1 MPHENPKYEAYMVF
15 TGMPDKSI
23 QNITLNNLKVVFYG
37 GGTEAEARRVTVP
50 ELLDYTEYYFE
61 ARYFLGS
68 LPAAGIYL
76 RHIDGFTMTNSFLN
90 VVHADARP
98 FIFANHLQNVRFTS
112 VSGSGPAAALIK
124 TACCENVIFRDCDC
138 NGSPVDYPAGS
149 DSGLDKKIAA
159 YTGEALAVEAEMA
172 AWAADT
178 DAAEC
183 SRLYHTLLPETFT
196 AEGPETAGYAVRFST
211 TLKLP
216 EDAASAKSRTWLYF
230 PAVRG
235 DLQVTVNGKI
245 IGTHKVP
252 PEYQRRY
259 SWAVD
264 ITPYADGGELKLAI
278 DVDMPG
284 LPEKQDG
291 LKYRVGNGKWHGML
305 LPPEIGREDGGNRE
319 TAGRVSPTPDIFGH
333 L

>member
-1 MPHENPKYEAYMVF
+1 MPHENPKHEAYMVF

-23 QNITLNNLKVVFYG
+23 QDITLNNLKIVFYG
-37 GGTEAEARRVTVP
+37 GGSEEESRRVKIP

-76 RHIDGFTMTNSFLN
+76 RHINGFKMTNSFLRVAN
-90 VVHADARP
+90 ADARP
-98 FIFANHLQNVRFTS
+98 VIFANHIQNGQLAG
-112 VSGSGPAAALIK
+112 VSGFGSAAALIK
-124 TACCENVIFRDCDC
+124 TTLCENMIFRNCDL
-138 NGSPVDYPAGS
+138 NGIPEDYPS
-149 DSGLDKKIAA
+149 STDSKLDEIIST
-159 YTGEALAVEAEMA
+159 YTKEILEIEAQMT

-183 SRLYHTLLPETFT
+183 SRLYCKLLPETFKVE
-196 AEGPETAGYAVRFST
+196 ASETAGYSVRFST
-211 TLKLP
+211 RLNLP
-216 EDAASAKSRTWLYF
+216 EDAESAKFRTWLYF

-235 DLQVTVNGKI
+235 DIQVSTDGRI
-245 IGTHKVP
+245 IGTHEVP
-252 PEYQRRY
+252 AEYQRRY

-264 ITPYADGGELKLAI
+264 ITTYLAGGKLKLAI

-291 LKYRVGNGKWHGML
+291 LKKRNGNSKWFGLL
-305 LPPEIGREDGGNRE
+305 LPPEIGIEDGENHE
-319 TAGRVSPTPDIFGH
+319 TGGRVSPPPDIFGP